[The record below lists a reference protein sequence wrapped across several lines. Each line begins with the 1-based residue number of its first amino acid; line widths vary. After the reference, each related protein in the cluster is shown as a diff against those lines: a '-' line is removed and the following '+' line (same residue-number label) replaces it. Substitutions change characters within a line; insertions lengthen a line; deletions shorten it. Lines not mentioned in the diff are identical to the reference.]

1 MTNFPADPIFS
12 DSRIYRDIAVEA
24 LSASESAFSAGSR
37 PKEDG
42 SSGRVLAYDP
52 EHRSFKQSMIAIVFA
67 GLYIE
72 ARLWLHGCSRLGIAK
87 YRSIDRRPLEDRLP
101 ALGVSDAMLRDDLK
115 EYRESRK
122 SLVHEKPV
130 PLSMETSPT
139 RVAQTEAAKAMALMD
154 RVDRALADSAT

>member
-1 MTNFPADPIFS
+1 M
-12 DSRIYRDIAVEA
+12 
-24 LSASESAFSAGSR
+24 
-37 PKEDG
+37 
-42 SSGRVLAYDP
+42 
-52 EHRSFKQSMIAIVFA
+52 
-67 GLYIE
+67 YIE

-87 YRSIDRRPLEDRLP
+87 YRSIDRQPLEDRLP
-101 ALGVSDAMLRDDLK
+101 ALGVSDTMLRDDLK

-154 RVDRALADSAT
+154 RVDRALAENAT